1 MSEYF
6 SEPKSLGKVKIV
18 LDLPNRAKKK
28 KKKKRF
34 KKCKRN

>member
-1 MSEYF
+1 MREYF

-28 KKKKRF
+28 KKKKRQI
-34 KKCKRN
+34 